1 MSHLQRLKN
10 WIAGIDGSTEI
21 PMLIGDNPITVTP
34 VRTADNYVIGVNVD
48 NLGNQPFLSIDVF
61 VAVISLLNLSPNRM
75 ATKGSA
81 MNGTLGSNSLSVDS
95 VEGHVA
101 KVVYGIEN
109 GQWAFQR
116 ICPIVNILIAA
127 GVCENVPGS
136 LRLIG

>member
-21 PMLIGDNPITVTP
+21 PMLIGDKPITVTP

-75 ATKGSA
+75 AEKGSA
-81 MNGTLGSNSLSVDS
+81 MNGTLGSDELPVDS

-101 KVVYGIEN
+101 KVVYGVEV
-109 GQWAFQR
+109 GGVVFRR
-116 ICPIVNILIAA
+116 ITPIVNILIVA
-127 GVCENVPGS
+127 GVCENDPGS